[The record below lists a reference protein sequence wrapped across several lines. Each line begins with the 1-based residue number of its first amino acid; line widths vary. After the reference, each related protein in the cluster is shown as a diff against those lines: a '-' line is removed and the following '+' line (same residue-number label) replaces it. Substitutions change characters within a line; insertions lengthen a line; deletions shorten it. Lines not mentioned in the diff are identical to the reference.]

1 MNIQTRHFPLIWI
14 DPKALLV
21 IRSRFNTSMLRN
33 LYLSLCELES
43 LSKIEF
49 PDWEIFIN
57 ELKEL
62 TGLEPDLIIDGIRQL
77 NDFKLIECVQPS
89 KDKPL
94 VLFQLKDISAEIEK
108 KMPKGKDSIDTL
120 IPEST
125 KIKKAAP
132 SLMSKSSMSSADS
145 QDSKPDKNPLVKE
158 VLDYFYQQC
167 YSIKGFKPEISGGIE
182 GRMIKQKLKR
192 YSPAEMKEVFDWF
205 LESEESDTMGCTIK
219 LCLSNYVFNKWLAQR
234 AY

>member
-1 MNIQTRHFPLIWI
+1 MNVQTRHYPLIWI

-21 IRSRFNTSMLRN
+21 IRTRFNTSMLRN

-43 LSKIEF
+43 QSKIEF

-62 TGLEPDLIIDGIRQL
+62 TGLEPDSIIDGIRQL
-77 NDFKLIECVQPS
+77 NDFKLIDCVQPS

-108 KMPKGKDSIDTL
+108 KTPKGKDNIDTL

-125 KIKKAAP
+125 KPKKATP
-132 SLMSKSSMSSADS
+132 SLLSKSSVLSSDN
-145 QDSKPDKNPLVKE
+145 QESKQDKNPKVKE
-158 VLDYFYQQC
+158 VLDYFYKQC
-167 YSIKGFKPEISGGIE
+167 YSTKGFKPEISGGIE

-192 YSPAEMKEVFDWF
+192 YTPEEMKEAFDWF
-205 LESEESDTMGCTIK
+205 LESEESDIMGCTIK

-234 AY
+234 AF